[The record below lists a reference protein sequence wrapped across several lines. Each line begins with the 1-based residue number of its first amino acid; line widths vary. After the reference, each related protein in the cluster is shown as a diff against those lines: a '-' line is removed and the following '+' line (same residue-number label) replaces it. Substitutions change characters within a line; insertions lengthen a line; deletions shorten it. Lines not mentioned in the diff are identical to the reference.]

1 MGAAE
6 EIIKLAARLL
16 FQQIASPYRAA
27 FERRIGGVVV
37 CGILAF
43 MAGLAGIGCGIAAL
57 WLWLAPL
64 LGPPAA
70 AAICMGVLLAVALIL
85 GLLAARFARR
95 SPATALTDLLDSKEV
110 SGALDRHLPELM
122 IAAAVGG
129 LLLGL
134 RRKK

>member
-27 FERRIGGVVV
+27 FERRIGSVIV

-64 LGPPAA
+64 LSPAAA
-70 AAICMGVLLAVALIL
+70 AAICMGVLLAVALSL

-110 SGALDRHLPELM
+110 SGALDRHQPELM